1 MTREWIEPI
10 YDRTLGSVKAIQ
22 IDPDQENPKGAWNDT
37 DLNRLEKNTAYCA
50 EWMVQQKIV
59 RTAPD
64 IEVYENDYWQ
74 KNMVPTKT
82 DIDRIVSNIKQLVD
96 LSKNNPAIADQLP
109 NIYASATQPNYVLA
123 NQLEFALYL
132 MHDQPKLPLDYW
144 TVEIANGIITQVVRD
159 DGTTERINASTA
171 LVAEDEVVTIR
182 GVPYGEYAQY
192 QSFRD
197 WSGTAQD
204 LLLLQPDSEAQ
215 EATFIMPYRDIS
227 YSANFETH
235 IPRTLTITNGYISTS
250 GSPTASSGPSTG
262 TYFAGQEVMIIATIA
277 PFEME
282 FYEWQGTEDALRQ
295 IVGVTNAEDP
305 SVSIL
310 TMPDCD
316 VELTAFYRNATGHY
330 LTVNGGTGGGI
341 YKYGTNVHI
350 SATIPS
356 HYKFSYWSGNTSYLT
371 DIHSSYGSFKMP
383 DNALSFTAHFE
394 YVYSYNEVQ
403 VIDGLITV
411 NNSNVAQA
419 SGLRQTNSYTLV
431 PTPPDSSQGIL
442 NWTIEGQG
450 SIGTD
455 ALGNHT
461 NTFTVGD
468 GNAIITGHYAPIRT
482 ITITNQNNAGGTS
495 VNQLVQGRKQR
506 FTTNSTVGE
515 YRFNGWYENDTRIS
529 TSTTLDVTA
538 GANDRTIEAR
548 YDFYPTYTVTLVNR
562 NNGGQTTTSQ
572 VLSGNYW
579 SSSTNEEVGDY
590 LFVRWLKDGSQV
602 STSTS
607 YGFYVSGNTTITVEY
622 RQKETY
628 HLTVVNG
635 TGSGDYKERQSVNI
649 SADTSLGDFSNWST
663 SSIYSIGNS
672 YSANT
677 TVKLGRADGTV
688 TANYNMRKITVV
700 TNSGSNIYNVRQGD
714 YITVSSGTAPD
725 TYEFN
730 HWSLTSGDAEIANTN
745 SSSTRIYAR
754 TSDSTITCNYSAIPW
769 FTVTMVDGEL
779 QNGNTWVNSATILRD
794 SLNNIRVKQGAV
806 PYGHQFLQWEIYIN
820 GVLQTTTNYVEIYSP
835 LAETTR
841 LSKLRSD
848 CTIKATFYVPDTTQQ
863 RTLTVHRKDGSTT
876 QYTRPIGDQ
885 VTVYA
890 SSPDQGKEFYEW
902 TGDLAYAST
911 SALVTPIQMTIPS
924 VNIEITE
931 NYIDEGARPQV
942 TLHRAGI
949 YGEMK
954 YTTSSIDPDT
964 GEEVITEHWT
974 SEPHDYYVGDEVEI
988 RMTAYPNEYYF
999 GGWSAYAYSS
1009 EEDLSDI
1016 ISRTNPP
1023 DFPHTTTLTMP
1034 KVATT
1039 FQGSTVRKGDV
1050 QIELVDGLTGENQT
1064 SATVYEGKKVDIRF
1078 GKEDTSTVKYTFT
1091 RWTVLSGNYTPIT
1104 QIELWDGGMFNPLI
1118 PGTYDNPIYIKM
1130 PATAVGLKA
1139 NYTASYKLSLSNA
1152 TIDDTGETSGFYET
1166 GETVN
1171 VTADTISG
1179 MTFQYWEGDTDTV
1192 TNIYDP
1198 TTTITTVAGSTTL
1211 RAVYSTDSERN
1222 DIGYTALSL
1231 SDSTTVD
1238 NANIN
1243 VISGTI
1249 QNGFILTDSVGHIYV
1264 IVNINSN
1271 ISTIV
1276 RLTKIDRGGNIY
1288 G

>member
-22 IDPDQENPKGAWNDT
+22 IDPDQENPKGCWNDV

-50 EWMVQQKIV
+50 EWMYEQKII
-59 RTAPD
+59 RTELD
-64 IEVYENDYWQ
+64 IEVHENNYWQ

-82 DIDRIVSNIKQLVD
+82 DINRIVSNIKQLVD
-96 LSKNNPAIADQLP
+96 LSKRNPAIVDQLP
-109 NIYASATQPNYVLA
+109 DIYASATQPNYVLA
-123 NQLEFALYL
+123 NQLEFALDL
-132 MHDQPKLPLDYW
+132 MHNQPRLPLDYW
-144 TVEIANGIITQVVRD
+144 NVEIANGIITQVVRA

-171 LVAEDEVVTIR
+171 LVAEDEVVTIQA
-182 GVPYGEYAQY
+182 VPYGEYAQY
-192 QSFRD
+192 QSFST
-197 WSGTAQD
+197 WSGIAQNLR
-204 LLLLQPDSEAQ
+204 LLTPSSNNSP
-215 EATFIMPYRDIS
+215 ATFIMPYRNVS
-227 YSANFETH
+227 FTANFETH

-262 TYFAGQEVMIIATIA
+262 TYFAGQEVMIIATVA
-277 PFEME
+277 PFGME
-282 FYEWQGTEDALRQ
+282 FYEWQGTEEALHQ

-305 SVSIL
+305 SVSKL
-310 TMPDCD
+310 TMPDCNVD
-316 VELTAFYRNATGHY
+316 LTAFYRDATGHY
-330 LTVNGGTGGGI
+330 LTVNNGTGGGI
-341 YKYGTNVHI
+341 YKYGTNVYI
-350 SATIPS
+350 SATVPS

-371 DIHSSYGSFKMP
+371 DIHSVYQSFKMP
-383 DNALSFTAHFE
+383 DNALSFTAHFD
-394 YVYSYNEVQ
+394 YVYSLNDVQ
-403 VIDGLITV
+403 IIDGLITV
-411 NNSNVAQA
+411 NDTNVSQA
-419 SGLRQTNSYTLV
+419 SGLQQRDPYTLV
-431 PTPPDSSQGIL
+431 PTPPDNTQGL
-442 NWTIEGQG
+442 STWTIEGYG
-450 SIGTD
+450 SIATD

-482 ITITNQNNAGGTS
+482 ITVTNQNNAGGTS
-495 VNQLVQGRKQR
+495 ANQLVQGRKQR

-529 TSTTLDVTA
+529 TSTTLDITA
-538 GANDRTIEAR
+538 GADNRTIEAR
-548 YDFYPTYTVTLVNR
+548 YDYYPTYTVTLVNK
-562 NNGGQTTTSQ
+562 NNSGATNTFQ

-579 SSSTNEEVGDY
+579 SNSTNEDVGDY
-590 LFVRWLKDGSQV
+590 LFVRWLKDGNQV
-602 STSTS
+602 STSTN
-607 YGFYVSGNTTITVEY
+607 YGFTVTGNTTITCEY

-649 SADTSLGDFSNWST
+649 SANTSLGDFSNWST

-672 YSANT
+672 YSVNT
-677 TVKLGRADGTV
+677 TVKLGRANGTV

-700 TNSGSNIYNVRQGD
+700 TNSGSNTYNVRQGD
-714 YITVSSGTAPD
+714 YITVNSGTAPD

-769 FTVTMVDGEL
+769 FTVTMQDGEIYDGT
-779 QNGNTWVNSATILRD
+779 NWVSSATILRD
-794 SLNNIRVKQGAV
+794 TLNNIRVRQGAV
-806 PYGHQFLQWEIYIN
+806 PYGHQFLQWEVYIN
-820 GVLQTTTNYVEIYSP
+820 GVLQTNTNYVEIYSP

-848 CTIKATFYVPDTTQQ
+848 CTIKATFFAPDVTQQ

-890 SSPDQGKEFYEW
+890 SYPDQGKEFYEW

-931 NYIDEGARPQV
+931 NYIDEGARPQA
-942 TLHRAGI
+942 TLHRSGI

-954 YTTSSIDPDT
+954 YTTTSTDPET
-964 GEEVITEHWT
+964 GDEVVIEHWT
-974 SEPHDYYVGDEVEI
+974 TEPHDYYVGDEVEI
-988 RMTAYPNEYYF
+988 RMTAFPNEYYF
-999 GGWSAYAYSS
+999 GGWSAYAYSNQENLTS
-1009 EEDLSDI
+1009 A

-1023 DFPHTTTLTMP
+1023 TYPHTTTLLMP
-1034 KVATT
+1034 KVATV
-1039 FQGSTVRKGDV
+1039 FEASLVRKGDV
-1050 QIELVDGLTGENQT
+1050 QIVLEDGLTGIDQT
-1064 SATVYEGKKVDIRF
+1064 TATVYEGKKVDIRF
-1078 GKEDTSTVKYTFT
+1078 GKTDTSTVKYTFT
-1091 RWTVLSGNYTPIT
+1091 RWTVLPGNYTPIT
-1104 QIELWDGGMFNPLI
+1104 SIELWDGGMFNPLV

-1130 PATAVGLKA
+1130 PVTAVGLKA
-1139 NYTASYKLSLSNA
+1139 NYITSYKLGLTNA
-1152 TIDDTGETSGFYET
+1152 TIDATGETSGFYNA
-1166 GETVN
+1166 GQSVN
-1171 VTADTISG
+1171 ITADTITG
-1179 MTFQYWEGDTDTV
+1179 MTFQYWEGDTDTI

-1198 TTTITTVAGSTTL
+1198 TTTVTTVAGSTTL
-1211 RAVYSTDSERN
+1211 RAIYSTDSERN

-1231 SDSTTVD
+1231 SNSTTVD

-1264 IVNINSN
+1264 IVNINN
-1271 ISTIV
+1271 NVSTIV

>member
-1 MTREWIEPI
+1 MIRTWIEPI
-10 YDRTLGSVKAIQ
+10 YDRTLGSVKAVQ
-22 IDPDQENPKGAWNDT
+22 IDPDQENPKGCWNDI

-64 IEVYENDYWQ
+64 IEVYENNYWQ

-82 DIDRIVSNIKQLVD
+82 EIDRIVSNIKQLVD
-96 LSKNNPAIADQLP
+96 LSKRNPAIADQLP

-144 TVEIANGIITQVVRD
+144 NVEIVNGIITQIVRD

-182 GVPYGEYAQY
+182 GVPYGEFAQY

-197 WSGTAQD
+197 WSGNAQD
-204 LLLLQPDSEAQ
+204 LLLLRPDSETQ
-215 EATFIMPYRDIS
+215 EATFTMPYRDIS
-227 YSANFETH
+227 YTANFETH

-250 GSPTASSGPSTG
+250 GSPTASSGPSTA
-262 TYFAGQEVMIIATIA
+262 TYFAGQEVMIIATVA
-277 PFEME
+277 PFGME
-282 FYEWQGTEDALRQ
+282 FYEWQGTSEALSQ
-295 IVGVTNAEDP
+295 IVGVTTAEDP

-316 VELTAFYRNATGHY
+316 VNLTAFYRDAAGHY

-341 YKYGTNVHI
+341 YKYGTSVHI
-350 SATIPS
+350 SASVPS
-356 HYKFSYWSGNTSYLT
+356 HYRFSYWSGNTSYLT
-371 DIHSSYGSFKMP
+371 DIHSSYGSFTMP
-383 DNALSFTAHFE
+383 DTALTFTAHFE
-394 YVYSYNEVQ
+394 YVYSYNSVQ

-411 NNSNVAQA
+411 NNSNVEQA
-419 SGLRQTNSYTLV
+419 SGLRQSTSYTLV

-442 NWTIEGQG
+442 NWTIEGVG
-450 SIGTD
+450 SISTD

-482 ITITNQNNAGGTS
+482 ITVTNQDNSGGTS

-506 FTTNSTVGE
+506 FTTNSSVGD

-529 TSTTLDVTA
+529 TSTTLDITA

-562 NNGGQTTTSQ
+562 NNGGATTESR

-579 SSSTNEEVGDY
+579 SSSTNEEAGDY

-607 YGFYVSGNTTITVEY
+607 YGFYVSGDTTITCEY
-622 RQKETY
+622 REKETY

-635 TGSGDYKERQSVNI
+635 TGSGDYKERQPVNI

-663 SSIYSIGNS
+663 SNIYSINNS

-677 TVKLGRADGTV
+677 TVKLGRGDGTV

-700 TNSGSNIYNVRQGD
+700 TNSGSNTYNVRQGD
-714 YITVSSGTAPD
+714 SISVSSGTAPD

-754 TSDSTITCNYSAIPW
+754 TSDSIITCNYTPIPW
-769 FTVTMVDGEL
+769 FTVTMIDGEI
-779 QNGNTWVNSATILRD
+779 QNGDTWVDSATILRD
-794 SLNNIRVKQGAV
+794 SPNNIRVKQGSV

-820 GVLQTTTNYVEIYSP
+820 GVLQTNTNYVEIYSP

-890 SSPDQGKEFYEW
+890 SSPDPGKEFYEW

-911 SALVTPIQMTIPS
+911 SALITPIQMTIPS

-931 NYIDEGARPQV
+931 NYIDEGARPKV

-954 YTTSSIDPDT
+954 YTTTSTDPET
-964 GEEVITEHWT
+964 GDEVVTEHWT
-974 SEPHDYYVGDEVEI
+974 TEPHDYYVGDEVEI
-988 RMTAYPNEYYF
+988 RMTAFPDEYYF

-1009 EEDLSDI
+1009 EEDLTDI

-1023 DFPHTTTLTMP
+1023 DFPYTTTLTMP

-1039 FQGSTVRKGDV
+1039 FQGSTVRKGAV
-1050 QIELVDGLTGENQT
+1050 QIILEDGLIGESDT
-1064 SATVYEGKKVDIRF
+1064 SATVYKDKRVDIRF
-1078 GKEDTSTVKYTFT
+1078 GKTNTDLVHYAFT
-1091 RWTVLSGNYTPIT
+1091 RWTVLPGNYTPIT
-1104 QIELWDGGMFNPLI
+1104 QIELWDGGMFNPLV
-1118 PGTYDNPIYIKM
+1118 PGTYDNPIYIRM

-1139 NYTASYKLSLSNA
+1139 NYIASYKLGLTNA
-1152 TIDDTGETSGFYET
+1152 TIDSTGETSGFYENGT
-1166 GETVN
+1166 RVN
-1171 VTADTISG
+1171 ITADTISG
-1179 MTFQYWEGDTDTV
+1179 MTFQYWEGDTDT
-1192 TNIYDP
+1192 IIDIHDP
-1198 TTTITTVAGSTTL
+1198 TTVVTTVEGSTSL
-1211 RAVYSTDSERN
+1211 RAVYSVDSERN
-1222 DIGYTALSL
+1222 DIGYTTLSL
-1231 SDSTTVD
+1231 STSTTVD
-1238 NANIN
+1238 NTNIN
-1243 VISGTI
+1243 IISGTL
-1249 QNGFILTDSVGHIYV
+1249 QAGFILTDSVGHIYV
-1264 IVNINSN
+1264 VVSINN
-1271 ISTIV
+1271 GVSTIV
-1276 RLTKIDRGGNIY
+1276 RLTKIDRGGNGY

>member
-10 YDRTLGSVKAIQ
+10 YDRTLGSVKAVQ

-74 KNMVPTKT
+74 KNMVPMKT

-96 LSKNNPAIADQLP
+96 LSKRNPAIADQLP

-171 LVAEDEVVTIR
+171 LVAEDEVVTIK
-182 GVPYGEYAQY
+182 GVPYGEYATY
-192 QSFRD
+192 QTFKN

-204 LLLLQPDSEAQ
+204 LILLQPDSETQ
-215 EATFIMPYRDIS
+215 EATFVMPYRDIS
-227 YSANFETH
+227 YVANFETH

-250 GSPTASSGPSTG
+250 KDPTASSGPSTG
-262 TYFAGQEVMIIATIA
+262 TYFAGDQIMIIANVA
-277 PFEME
+277 PFGLA
-282 FYEWQGTEDALRQ
+282 FYEWRGTESATSK
-295 IVGVTNAEDP
+295 IAGVTTSEDP

-310 TMPDCD
+310 TMPDEN
-316 VELTAFYRNATGHY
+316 VELAPFYIDAAGHY
-330 LTVNGGTGGGI
+330 LTVNNGRGGGI
-341 YKYGTNVHI
+341 YKYGTDVYI
-350 SATIPS
+350 SADVPS
-356 HYKFSYWSGNTSYLT
+356 HYRFTYWSGNTSYLT
-371 DIHSSYGSFKMP
+371 DINSSYQSFKMP
-383 DNALSFTAHFE
+383 DVALIFTAHFE

-403 VIDGLITV
+403 VIDGLIRV
-411 NNSNVAQA
+411 NNNDVAQA

-482 ITITNQNNAGGTS
+482 ITVTNQNNAGGTS

-529 TSTTLDVTA
+529 TSTTLDITA

-590 LFVRWLKDGSQV
+590 LFVRWLKDGTQV

-700 TNSGSNIYNVRQGD
+700 TNSGSNTYNVRQGD
-714 YITVSSGTAPD
+714 YITVSSGTAPN

-730 HWSLTSGDAEIANTN
+730 HWTLTSGDAEIANTN
-745 SSSTRIYAR
+745 SSSTRVYAR
-754 TSDSTITCNYSAIPW
+754 TSDSTITCNYSPIPW
-769 FTVTMVDGEL
+769 FTVTMVDGEIYDGE
-779 QNGNTWVNSATILRD
+779 NWVNSATILRD
-794 SLNNIRVKQGAV
+794 STNGIRVKQGAV

-820 GVLQTTTNYVEIYSP
+820 DVLQTNTNYVEIYGP
-835 LAETTR
+835 VAETTR

-848 CTIKATFYVPDTTQQ
+848 CTIKATFYIPDTTQQ
-863 RTLTVHRKDGSTT
+863 RTLTVNRKDGSTT
-876 QYTRPIGDQ
+876 QYTRPIGDR

-890 SSPDQGKEFYEW
+890 SQPDQGWEFYEW
-902 TGDLAYAST
+902 TGDTAYAST
-911 SALVTPIQMTIPS
+911 STLITPIQITIPS
-924 VNIEITE
+924 QNIEITE
-931 NYIDEGARPQV
+931 TYIEEGARPKV
-942 TLHRAGI
+942 TLRRSGI

-954 YTTSSIDPDT
+954 YTTSSTDPDT
-964 GEEVITEHWT
+964 GEETITEHWT
-974 SEPHDYYVGDEVEI
+974 TEPHDYYVGDEVEI
-988 RMTAYPNEYYF
+988 RMTTYPNEYYF
-999 GGWSAYAYSS
+999 GGWSAYALSS
-1009 EEDLSDI
+1009 EEDLTDA

-1034 KVATT
+1034 KVATV
-1039 FQGSTVRKGDV
+1039 FEASLVRKGDV
-1050 QIELVDGLTGENQT
+1050 QIVLEDGLIGLDQT
-1064 SATVYEGKKVDIRF
+1064 TATVYEGKKVDIRF

-1104 QIELWDGGMFNPLI
+1104 QIELWDGGMFNPLV

-1139 NYTASYKLSLSNA
+1139 NYTTSYKLNLTNA
-1152 TIDDTGETSGFYET
+1152 TIDDTGETSGFYEA
-1166 GETVN
+1166 GETVSI
-1171 VTADTISG
+1171 TADTISG
-1179 MTFQYWEGDTDTV
+1179 MTFQYWEGDTDTI

-1198 TTTITTVAGSTTL
+1198 TTTVTTVGGSTTL
-1211 RAVYSTDSERN
+1211 RAIYSTDSERN

-1243 VISGTI
+1243 VVSGTI
-1249 QNGFILTDSVGHIYV
+1249 QNGFILTDSMGHIYV
-1264 IVNINSN
+1264 VVNINN
-1271 ISTIV
+1271 NVSTIV
-1276 RLTKIDRGGNIY
+1276 RLTKIDRGGNVY